1 MHRND
6 AGSISA
12 WRRMVGHMERAASL
26 VEYALLLVLIA
37 LAMVA
42 AVKFL
47 GDSTSSSLDSSAR
60 SLFS

>member
-1 MHRND
+1 
-6 AGSISA
+6 
-12 WRRMVGHMERAASL
+12 MVGHMERAASL